1 MIVAA
6 YLRLS
11 GFFGLVTTWA
21 MRRAGTPVGALA
33 AVVVAAGTLSAL
45 FVNDVIC
52 VVMAP
57 LVVDLTRRLGL
68 PPVPYLIALLT
79 AANVGSVATLTGN
92 PQNMLIGSFSAISY
106 RAFLLR
112 EAPVALVGLGC
123 VFVVVWL
130 VYRRQLPPALGAA
143 AVEPPVTV
151 HYPLMIKTVVAVLV
165 MLAAFPGGVPVA
177 IVAFAG
183 AAATLLTRRVNPNKV
198 YREIDWRLLVL
209 FTGLF
214 VLTGGAER
222 TGLADA
228 ITTSPLAAGLE
239 RPAVLTAVLSN
250 LVSNVP
256 AVLVFKPI
264 VPQLAEPTRAWLLVA
279 MASTLSGNLTILA
292 SAGCSSD
299 HTATAS
305 PQKGAPPAI
314 KPRDVRVVPAKEL
327 KVVRTVSVNGTLN
340 AEEQVVLSLKVTG
353 RLANLAVDLGS
364 RVHRGQVIARLE
376 PVDFNLRVDQA
387 QAALHQARARL
398 GLMPDGTD
406 DRVAVER
413 TAVVRQAKAQLD
425 DAVLTRERTE
435 KLSQQDLVARAQLD
449 TAVAAEQ
456 VAEAR
461 YHDALEEARNRQA
474 ILAQRRSELDMARQA
489 LTDTVL
495 LAPADG
501 IIRERR
507 AGVGEYLIA
516 GPPVA
521 TL

>member
-1 MIVAA
+1 MALVSLKPMLALTIFAGAYVGLGLGRLPPFRVDRTGVAIVGATAMVVAGVLDWNAAVAAVDARTLALLFGMMIVAA

-11 GFFGLVTTWA
+11 GLFGLVTTWA
-21 MRRAGTPVGALA
+21 MRRASTPVGALA

-68 PPVPYLIALLT
+68 PPVPYLIALAT
-79 AANVGSVATLTGN
+79 AANVGSVAT
-92 PQNMLIGSFSAISY
+92 LIGSFSAISY

-165 MLAAFPGGVPVA
+165 MLAAFLGGVPIA
-177 IVAFAG
+177 IVAIAG

-198 YREIDWRLLVL
+198 YREIDWKLLVL

-239 RPAVLTAVLSN
+239 RPAVLTAVTAVLSN

-256 AVLVFKPI
+256 AVLMFKPI

-279 MASTLSGNLTILA
+279 MASTLSGNLTIL
-292 SAGCSSD
+292 G
-299 HTATAS
+299 
-305 PQKGAPPAI
+305 
-314 KPRDVRVVPAKEL
+314 
-327 KVVRTVSVNGTLN
+327 SV
-340 AEEQVVLSLKVTG
+340 
-353 RLANLAVDLGS
+353 ANLIVVEAARSSGVRIGFAEYCRVGVPLTLVTLLLG
-364 RVHRGQVIARLE
+364 
-376 PVDFNLRVDQA
+376 
-387 QAALHQARARL
+387 ALIL
-398 GLMPDGTD
+398 
-406 DRVAVER
+406 
-413 TAVVRQAKAQLD
+413 
-425 DAVLTRERTE
+425 
-435 KLSQQDLVARAQLD
+435 
-449 TAVAAEQ
+449 AVA
-456 VAEAR
+456 
-461 YHDALEEARNRQA
+461 
-474 ILAQRRSELDMARQA
+474 
-489 LTDTVL
+489 
-495 LAPADG
+495 P
-501 IIRERR
+501 
-507 AGVGEYLIA
+507 
-516 GPPVA
+516 
-521 TL
+521 